1 MDTNNFRFT
10 DLIPG
15 THRCTGT
22 DIFVEYAAS
31 DLFKFFDLEG
41 KVITDYSIP
50 VCVAIAQGR
59 WHQVADFRKLN
70 RYTTTLTVQY
80 YSESPETADQE
91 IFALV
96 QAISKYDEF
105 MSATPGET
113 SVESSPNLR

>member
-1 MDTNNFRFT
+1 MMENLKFNHLT
-10 DLIPG
+10 PG
-15 THRCTGT
+15 TYRANET
-22 DIFVEYAAS
+22 DIFVEYAAA

-50 VCVAIAQGR
+50 VCVAIAQGN
-59 WHQVADFRKLN
+59 WHQVTDFRKLN

-80 YSESPETADQE
+80 YSESPETAEQE
-91 IFALV
+91 MFALV

-105 MSATPGET
+105 MSATIGET